1 MVLLSLGRRESE
13 IRRDILQ
20 NLTFLPI
27 LQDGERRIPHG
38 EEGEGALGMAEGK
51 AVKEGGLEV
60 KEMQKI
66 PVILSAS
73 LVRPSFT
80 ECLDRGFEIR
90 GENPLF

>member
-20 NLTFLPI
+20 SLTFLPI
-27 LQDGERRIPHG
+27 LQDGEHRIPPGGGGG
-38 EEGEGALGMAEGK
+38 EAALGMAEGK
-51 AVKEGGLEV
+51 PVKEGDLEV

-80 ECLDRGFEIR
+80 EYLDQGFEI
-90 GENPLF
+90 